1 MPEHQLITSGLRP
14 FDPSEA
20 RRGERLCS
28 ADGLQELVFVAGPDS
43 SGRVVVDLNGAF
55 VISDPAEW
63 RLAPL
68 GWIEQKPVY
77 ALDQLFNTLDGRVYT
92 VTGDAGQDTFRTN
105 EARSDGLYALGHED
119 ASWGLEVKGL
129 LFALPHSR
137 EFEIHPVDGSPTI
150 SGRVA
155 QELTVGRI
163 QEFNGSGAPV
173 MATIFGNP
181 PVLTAIASA

>member
-14 FDPSEA
+14 LDPSEA

-28 ADGLQELVFVAGPDS
+28 ANGLQEVAFVAGPDS
-43 SGRVVVDLNGAF
+43 SGQVVVDINGAF
-55 VISDPAEW
+55 VIDDPANW

-77 ALDQLFNTLDGRVYT
+77 ALNRLFNTLDGRCYT
-92 VTGDAGQDTFRTN
+92 VTGDAGQDTFRTH

-137 EFEIHPVDGSPTI
+137 EFEIHPDS
-150 SGRVA
+150 
-155 QELTVGRI
+155 LT
-163 QEFNGSGAPV
+163 F
-173 MATIFGNP
+173 
-181 PVLTAIASA
+181 